1 MAIDY
6 TGMLTGIF
14 PEDNAAQAEAL
25 LGRRAVA
32 QNPNILATG
41 QMQLGRSSQDLD
53 RMRRGASGL
62 LGTDFRSPAQKVQEE
77 LVKLNPRNV
86 ADQPKI
92 VELLKAVDPQASFTA
107 EAAFAQEA
115 AQKLALQQRRESLIE
130 QAGALGLENTVE
142 LLRSG
147 GDMTE
152 AAKQI
157 RKIEESDTLASKG
170 IKGKLAIA
178 RQYNA
183 PESILKDIQSGTYNQ
198 TTPEELLKVIRGD
211 KADLKAFLNA
221 EGETVYGR
229 VNEFSAKVYDEK
241 AGKWATPSELGYT
254 PAPVVTKQI
263 SSADSVVKQLTAGA
277 TESFLEVN
285 KAGQAAKKILQTN
298 TISRDILE
306 EGARTGFGT
315 EWANKTLE
323 IINTTGLLPEKYMD
337 GVAAS
342 RALMASRSLA
352 VLDMIP
358 VFGGGQGFTEKDREF
373 LTNIKGADFSLDS
386 KTIARL
392 LDLEERAA
400 RQAIELNNNSL
411 DQVMKLAAVSGE
423 TPTDLTSVFYITPP
437 AQREVTPV
445 GTGSTM
451 TPETEA
457 YLRAQGLL

>member
-6 TGMLTGIF
+6 TGMFTGKR
-14 PEDNAAQAEAL
+14 PDPSAGVAGMPRDL
-25 LGRRAVA
+25 LGQTLQGIQQGEQRA
-32 QNPNILATG
+32 QQG
-41 QMQLGRSSQDLD
+41 MGDLF
-53 RMRRGASGL
+53 
-62 LGTDFRSPAQKVQEE
+62 GTDFRSPAQKIKEQ
-77 LVKLNPRNV
+77 LIQLNPNST

-92 VELLKAVDPQASFTA
+92 VELLRVVDPQASFA
-107 EAAFAQEA
+107 MEEKFKVENAKLLAN
-115 AQKLALQQRRESLIE
+115 QKRRESLIE
-130 QAGALGLENTVE
+130 QAGALGLENTAD
-142 LLRSG
+142 LLRNN
-147 GDMTE
+147 GDMNE

-170 IKGKLAIA
+170 IKGKLAVA

-183 PESILKDIQSGTYNQ
+183 PESILKDIQKGIYNQ
-198 TTPEELLKVIRGD
+198 TSPEELLKVIRGD
-211 KADLKAFLNA
+211 KADLKAFLNE

-229 VNEFSAKVYDEK
+229 VNEFSAKVYDEETD
-241 AGKWATPSELGYT
+241 KWATPSELGYT

-277 TESFLEVN
+277 TKSFLEVN

-298 TISRDILE
+298 AISRDILG

-342 RALMASRSLA
+342 KALMASRSLA

-437 AQREVTPV
+437 AQREVAPV
-445 GTGSTM
+445 GSGSTLS
-451 TPETEA
+451 PATEA
-457 YLRAQGLL
+457 YLRSQELIK

>member
-1 MAIDY
+1 MAQTDLA
-6 TGMLTGIF
+6 GLLTGITQA
-14 PEDNAAQAEAL
+14 PIDPMAGASMAQRQLAMGAQAAQ
-25 LGRRAVA
+25 
-32 QNPNILATG
+32 
-41 QMQLGRSSQDLD
+41 
-53 RMRRGASGL
+53 GL
-62 LGTDFRSPAQKVQEE
+62 RQGMGGLFNTDTRTTKE
-77 LVKLNPRNV
+77 K
-86 ADQPKI
+86 ADQMMAKLDVTKKADRDQMLKI
-92 VELLKAVDPQASFTA
+92 VGNVNPQAAPSLRA
-107 EAAFAQEA
+107 RFAQMDA
-115 AQKLALQQRRESLIE
+115 DMLAKQKRRESLIT
-130 QAGALGLENTVE
+130 QAGKLGLENTVE
-142 LLRSG
+142 LLRNN

-211 KADLKAFLNA
+211 KADLKAFLNE

-229 VNEFSAKVYDEK
+229 VNEFSAKVYDEETD
-241 AGKWATPSELGYT
+241 KWATPSELGYT

-277 TESFLEVN
+277 TKSFLEVN
-285 KAGQAAKKILQTN
+285 KAGQAASKILQTN
-298 TISRDILE
+298 AISRDILE
-306 EGARTGFGT
+306 EGARSGFGT

-342 RALMASRSLA
+342 KALMASRSLA

-373 LTNIKGADFSLDS
+373 LTNIKGADFSLDG

-392 LDLEERAA
+392 LDLEERSA

-437 AQREVTPV
+437 AQQEAAPV

>member
-1 MAIDY
+1 MAQQDLA
-6 TGMLTGIF
+6 GLLTGITQA
-14 PEDNAAQAEAL
+14 PIDPMAGASIAQRQLAMGAQAAQGL
-25 LGRRAVA
+25 RQGMGGLF
-32 QNPNILATG
+32 
-41 QMQLGRSSQDLD
+41 
-53 RMRRGASGL
+53 GAD
-62 LGTDFRSPAQKVQEE
+62 TRTTKE
-77 LVKLNPRNV
+77 K
-86 ADQPKI
+86 ADQMMAKLDVTKRADRDQMLKI
-92 VELLKAVDPQASFTA
+92 VGNVNPQAA
-107 EAAFAQEA
+107 PVLRARFAQMDA
-115 AQKLALQQRRESLIE
+115 DMLAKQKRRESLIT
-130 QAGALGLENTVE
+130 QAGKLGLENTVE
-142 LLRSG
+142 LLRNN
-147 GDMTE
+147 GDMAE

-178 RQYNA
+178 RSYGA

-198 TTPEELLKVIRGD
+198 TSTEDLLSVIRGD
-211 KADLKAFLNA
+211 KADLKAFLNE

-229 VNEFSAKVYDEK
+229 VNEFSAKIFDEE
-241 AGKWATPSELGYT
+241 ANRWSTPSELGYT

-263 SSADSVVKQLTAGA
+263 DTADSVVKQLTAGA
-277 TESFLEVN
+277 TSSFLEVN
-285 KAGQAAKKILQTN
+285 KAGQAASKILQTN
-298 TISRDILE
+298 AISRDILE
-306 EGARTGFGT
+306 SGARSGFGT

-342 RALMASRSLA
+342 KALMASRSLA

-373 LTNIKGADFSLDS
+373 LTNIKGADFSLDA

-392 LDLEERAA
+392 LDLEERSA

-437 AQREVTPV
+437 AQREVAPT
-445 GTGSTM
+445 GAGSTM
-451 TPETEA
+451 SPETEA
-457 YLRAQGLL
+457 YLKAQGFTL

>member
-1 MAIDY
+1 MAQTDLA
-6 TGMLTGIF
+6 GLLTGITQA
-14 PEDNAAQAEAL
+14 PIDPMAGASMAQRQLAMGAQAAQ
-25 LGRRAVA
+25 
-32 QNPNILATG
+32 
-41 QMQLGRSSQDLD
+41 
-53 RMRRGASGL
+53 GL
-62 LGTDFRSPAQKVQEE
+62 RQGMGGLFNTDTRTTKE
-77 LVKLNPRNV
+77 K
-86 ADQPKI
+86 ADQMMAKLDVTKKADRDQMLKI
-92 VELLKAVDPQASFTA
+92 VGNVNPQAAPSLRA
-107 EAAFAQEA
+107 RFAQMDA
-115 AQKLALQQRRESLIE
+115 DMLAKQKRRESLIT
-130 QAGALGLENTVE
+130 QAGKLGLENTVE
-142 LLRSG
+142 LLRNN

-211 KADLKAFLNA
+211 KADLKAFLNE

-229 VNEFSAKVYDEK
+229 VNEFSAKVYDEETD
-241 AGKWATPSELGYT
+241 KWATPSELGYT

-277 TESFLEVN
+277 TKSFLEVN
-285 KAGQAAKKILQTN
+285 KAGQAASKILQTN
-298 TISRDILE
+298 AISRDILE
-306 EGARTGFGT
+306 EGARSGFGT

-342 RALMASRSLA
+342 KALMASRSLA

-437 AQREVTPV
+437 AQREVAPV

-457 YLRAQGLL
+457 YLRAQGLIQ

>member
-6 TGMLTGIF
+6 TGMFTGER
-14 PEDNAAQAEAL
+14 PNPSAGVAGMPRDL
-25 LGRRAVA
+25 LGQTLQGIQQGEQRA
-32 QNPNILATG
+32 QQG
-41 QMQLGRSSQDLD
+41 MGDLF
-53 RMRRGASGL
+53 
-62 LGTDFRSPAQKVQEE
+62 GTDFRSPAQKIKEQ
-77 LVKLNPRNV
+77 LIQLNPNST

-92 VELLKAVDPQASFTA
+92 VQLLRVVDPQASFA
-107 EAAFAQEA
+107 MEEKFKVENAKLLAN
-115 AQKLALQQRRESLIE
+115 QKRREALIE
-130 QAGALGLENTVE
+130 QAGALGLENTAD
-142 LLRSG
+142 LLRNN
-147 GDMTE
+147 GDMDE
-152 AAKQI
+152 AAKQV

-170 IKGKLAIA
+170 IKGKLAVA

-183 PESILKDIQSGTYNQ
+183 PESILKDIQRGTYNQ
-198 TTPEELLKVIRGD
+198 TSPEELLKVIRGD
-211 KADLKAFLNA
+211 KADLKAFLN
-221 EGETVYGR
+221 EKGETVYGR
-229 VNEFSAKVYDEK
+229 VNEFSAKVYDEETDQ
-241 AGKWATPSELGYT
+241 WATPSELGYT

-277 TESFLEVN
+277 TKSFLEVN

-342 RALMASRSLA
+342 KALMASRSLA

-373 LTNIKGADFSLDS
+373 LTNIKGADFSLDA

-392 LDLEERAA
+392 LDLEERSA

-437 AQREVTPV
+437 AQREVAPV
-445 GTGSTM
+445 GAGSTM
-451 TPETEA
+451 SPETEA
-457 YLRAQGLL
+457 YLKAQGFTL

>member
-6 TGMLTGIF
+6 TGMFTGKR
-14 PEDNAAQAEAL
+14 PDPSAGVAGMPRDL
-25 LGRRAVA
+25 LGLTLQGIQQGEQRA
-32 QNPNILATG
+32 QQG
-41 QMQLGRSSQDLD
+41 MGDLF
-53 RMRRGASGL
+53 
-62 LGTDFRSPAQKVQEE
+62 GTDFRSPAQKIKEQ
-77 LVKLNPRNV
+77 LIQLNPNST

-92 VELLKAVDPQASFTA
+92 VELLRVVDPQASFA
-107 EAAFAQEA
+107 MEEKFKVENAKLLAN
-115 AQKLALQQRRESLIE
+115 QKRRESLIE
-130 QAGALGLENTVE
+130 QAGALGLENTAD
-142 LLRSG
+142 LLRNN
-147 GDMTE
+147 GDMNE

-170 IKGKLAIA
+170 IKGKLAVA

-183 PESILKDIQSGTYNQ
+183 PESILKDIQKGIYNQ
-198 TTPEELLKVIRGD
+198 TSPEELLKVIRGD
-211 KADLKAFLNA
+211 KADLKAFLNE

-229 VNEFSAKVYDEK
+229 VNEFSAKVYDEETD
-241 AGKWATPSELGYT
+241 KWATPSELGYT

-277 TESFLEVN
+277 TTSFLEVN

-298 TISRDILE
+298 AISRDILG

-342 RALMASRSLA
+342 KALMASRSLA

-437 AQREVTPV
+437 AQREVAPV
-445 GTGSTM
+445 GAGSTM

-457 YLRAQGLL
+457 YLRAQGLIQ

>member
-1 MAIDY
+1 MAAIDY
-6 TGMLTGIF
+6 AGLLTGISGQNQKADPF
-14 PEDNAAQAEAL
+14 SMPTAAQQRMAFGAQTSQGMQQG
-25 LGRRAVA
+25 LG
-32 QNPNILATG
+32 NLF
-41 QMQLGRSSQDLD
+41 
-53 RMRRGASGL
+53 
-62 LGTDFRSPAQKVQEE
+62 GTDFRSPAQKIKEQ
-77 LVKLNPRNV
+77 LIQLNPNST

-92 VELLKAVDPQASFTA
+92 VQLLRVVDPQASFA
-107 EAAFAQEA
+107 MEEKFKVENAKLLAN
-115 AQKLALQQRRESLIE
+115 QKRRESLIE
-130 QAGALGLENTVE
+130 QAGALGLENTAD
-142 LLRSG
+142 LLRNN
-147 GDMTE
+147 GDMNE

-170 IKGKLAIA
+170 IKGKLAVA

-183 PESILKDIQSGTYNQ
+183 PESILKDIQKGIYNQ
-198 TTPEELLKVIRGD
+198 TSPEELLKVIRGD
-211 KADLKAFLNA
+211 KADLKAFLNE

-229 VNEFSAKVYDEK
+229 VNDFSAKVYDEETDQ
-241 AGKWATPSELGYT
+241 WATPSELGYT

-277 TESFLEVN
+277 TKSFLEVN

-298 TISRDILE
+298 AISRDILG

-342 RALMASRSLA
+342 KALMASRSLA

-437 AQREVTPV
+437 AQREVAPV
-445 GTGSTM
+445 GAGSTM

-457 YLRAQGLL
+457 YLRAQGLIQ

>member
-6 TGMLTGIF
+6 TGMFTGER
-14 PEDNAAQAEAL
+14 PNPSAGVAGMPRDL
-25 LGRRAVA
+25 LG
-32 QNPNILATG
+32 QTLQGIQQG
-41 QMQLGRSSQDLD
+41 EQRSRQGMSNLF
-53 RMRRGASGL
+53 
-62 LGTDFRSPAQKVQEE
+62 GTDFRSPAQKVKEQ
-77 LVKLNPRNV
+77 LIQLNPKST

-92 VELLKAVDPQASFTA
+92 VELLKVVDPQASFA
-107 EAAFAQEA
+107 MEEKFKVENAQL
-115 AQKLALQQRRESLIE
+115 LANQQRRESLIE
-130 QAGALGLENTVE
+130 QAGALGLENTAK
-142 LLRSG
+142 LLRNN
-147 GDMTE
+147 GDMNE

-183 PESILKDIQSGTYNQ
+183 PESILKDIQKGTYNQ
-198 TTPEELLKVIRGD
+198 TPPEELLKVIRGD
-211 KADLKAFLNA
+211 KADLKPFLNA

-229 VNEFSAKVYDEK
+229 VNEFSAKVYDEETDR
-241 AGKWATPSELGYT
+241 WATPSELGYT

-263 SSADSVVKQLTAGA
+263 DTADSVVKQLTAGA
-277 TESFLEVN
+277 TKSFLEVN

-298 TISRDILE
+298 AISRDILE

-342 RALMASRSLA
+342 KALMASRSLA

-373 LTNIKGADFSLDS
+373 LTNIKGADFSLDA

-392 LDLEERAA
+392 LDLEERSA

-437 AQREVTPV
+437 AQQEAAPV

>member
-1 MAIDY
+1 MPRD
-6 TGMLTGIF
+6 
-14 PEDNAAQAEAL
+14 L
-25 LGRRAVA
+25 LGQTLQGIQQGEQRA
-32 QNPNILATG
+32 QQG
-41 QMQLGRSSQDLD
+41 MGDLF
-53 RMRRGASGL
+53 
-62 LGTDFRSPAQKVQEE
+62 GTDFRSPAQKIKEQ
-77 LVKLNPRNV
+77 LIQLNPNST

-92 VELLKAVDPQASFTA
+92 VELLRVVDPQASFA
-107 EAAFAQEA
+107 MEEKFKVENAKLLAN
-115 AQKLALQQRRESLIE
+115 QKRRESLIE
-130 QAGALGLENTVE
+130 QAGALGLENTAD
-142 LLRSG
+142 LLRNN
-147 GDMTE
+147 GDMNE

-170 IKGKLAIA
+170 IKGKLAVA

-183 PESILKDIQSGTYNQ
+183 PESILKDIQKGIYNQ
-198 TTPEELLKVIRGD
+198 TSPEELLKVIRGD
-211 KADLKAFLNA
+211 KADLKAFLNE

-229 VNEFSAKVYDEK
+229 VNDFSAKVYDEETDQ
-241 AGKWATPSELGYT
+241 WATPSELGYT

-277 TESFLEVN
+277 TKSFLEVN

-298 TISRDILE
+298 AISRDILG

-342 RALMASRSLA
+342 KALMASRSLA

-437 AQREVTPV
+437 AQREVAPV

>member
-6 TGMLTGIF
+6 TGMFTGKR
-14 PEDNAAQAEAL
+14 PDPSAGVAGMPRDL
-25 LGRRAVA
+25 LGQTLQGIQQGEQRA
-32 QNPNILATG
+32 QQG
-41 QMQLGRSSQDLD
+41 MGDLF
-53 RMRRGASGL
+53 
-62 LGTDFRSPAQKVQEE
+62 GTDFRSPAQKIKEQ
-77 LVKLNPRNV
+77 LIQLNPNST

-92 VELLKAVDPQASFTA
+92 VQLLRVVDPQASFA
-107 EAAFAQEA
+107 MEEKFKVENAKLLAN
-115 AQKLALQQRRESLIE
+115 QKRRESLIE
-130 QAGALGLENTVE
+130 QAGALGLENTAD
-142 LLRSG
+142 LLRNN
-147 GDMTE
+147 GDMNE

-170 IKGKLAIA
+170 IKGKIAIA

-183 PESILKDIQSGTYNQ
+183 PESILKDIQKGIYNQ
-198 TTPEELLKVIRGD
+198 TSPEELLKVIRGD
-211 KADLKAFLNA
+211 KADLKAFLNE

-229 VNEFSAKVYDEK
+229 VNDFSAKVYDEETDQ
-241 AGKWATPSELGYT
+241 WATPSELGYT

-277 TESFLEVN
+277 TKSFLEVN

-298 TISRDILE
+298 AISRDILG

-342 RALMASRSLA
+342 KALMASRSLA

-437 AQREVTPV
+437 AQREVAPV
-445 GTGSTM
+445 GSGSTLS
-451 TPETEA
+451 PATEA
-457 YLRAQGLL
+457 YLRSQELIK

>member
-6 TGMLTGIF
+6 TGMFTGER
-14 PEDNAAQAEAL
+14 PNPSAGVAGMSRDL
-25 LGRRAVA
+25 LGQTLQGIQQGEQRAR
-32 QNPNILATG
+32 QG
-41 QMQLGRSSQDLD
+41 MGDLF
-53 RMRRGASGL
+53 
-62 LGTDFRSPAQKVQEE
+62 GTDFRSPAQKVKEQ
-77 LVKLNPRNV
+77 LIQLNPNLT

-92 VELLKAVDPQASFTA
+92 VELLRVVDPQASFAMEEKFRVDNA
-107 EAAFAQEA
+107 EILAK
-115 AQKLALQQRRESLIE
+115 QKRRESLIE
-130 QAGALGLENTVE
+130 QAGALGLENTAD
-142 LLRSG
+142 LLRNNGSM
-147 GDMTE
+147 DE

-198 TTPEELLKVIRGD
+198 NSPEELLKVIRGD
-211 KADLKAFLNA
+211 KSDLKAFLNK
-221 EGETVYGR
+221 EGKTVYGR
-229 VNEFSAKVYDEK
+229 VNEFSAKIFDEK
-241 AGKWATPSELGYT
+241 VNRWSTPSELGYT

-277 TESFLEVN
+277 TSSFLEVN
-285 KAGQAAKKILQTN
+285 KAGQAASKILQTN
-298 TISRDILE
+298 AISRDILE
-306 EGARTGFGT
+306 SGARSGFGT

-342 RALMASRSLA
+342 KALMASRSLA

-373 LTNIKGADFSLDS
+373 LTNIKGADFSLDG

-392 LDLEERAA
+392 LDLEERSA

-423 TPTDLTSVFYITPP
+423 TPTDLNSVFYITPP
-437 AQREVTPV
+437 AQREVAPV

-457 YLRAQGLL
+457 YLRARGLL